1 MRVRIVVRVK
11 VVSWSYRPAC
21 LFVCDRIGTDRVYG
35 VGNFSLLEFENGC
48 IGSNNELSTDNAES
62 DFSISLSPRVVS
74 FVSV

>member
-1 MRVRIVVRVK
+1 M
-11 VVSWSYRPAC
+11 
-21 LFVCDRIGTDRVYG
+21 YG